1 MNRTDYMKE
10 LESRLA
16 RFGEDTRNEILDDY
30 NEHFDEGLK
39 QGRSEQEIIDD
50 LGDIQDMIDGLP
62 LEDIQSSSI
71 SVGLRGTSS
80 GSIEADDMPCT
91 YSEDCS
97 ASESVRKVVIDTI
110 DADVELVASNDD
122 EVHAKYSESGSTNKN
137 YFYSYE
143 VGDVLH
149 LEVKP
154 IEGSGV
160 KSILNGLLKFGI
172 TVESP
177 LEVRLPKGF
186 GYVEVHTTTGDVDF
200 KGLSVDSVAFST
212 TNGDCS
218 IVDCQ
223 LGDVS
228 VRSTNGDLGV
238 LGSEMKEVSV
248 NVVSGDVSI
257 KDSRLGGVS
266 TQSVNGDVEYDG
278 VRASHAKGGT
288 TGGDFS
294 IRGSEFERFEFNAV
308 NGDLD
313 FQGSS
318 IDFRISS
325 KAGDIDLDICGE
337 LSCLDVHTTSG
348 DVDVKLPEG
357 CGARIEARSLSGD
370 TNIPGGGLDCDGK
383 ANVRVSSVSGDINVL

>member
-80 GSIEADDMPCT
+80 GSIEGDDMPCT

-97 ASESVRKVVIDTI
+97 SSESVRRVVIDTI
-110 DADVELVASNDD
+110 DVDVDLVASNDD
-122 EVHAKYSESGSTNKN
+122 EVHAKYSESGTTNRN

-160 KSILNGLLKFGI
+160 KSILNGLLKLGI
-172 TVESP
+172 TVECP

-186 GYVEVHTTTGDVDF
+186 GYVEVRTTTGDVDL
-200 KGLSVDSVAFST
+200 KGLAVDSVAFST

-218 IVDCQ
+218 IVDCE
-223 LGDVS
+223 LGGVS

-238 LGSEMKEVSV
+238 LGSEIKEVSV

-257 KDSRLGGVS
+257 KDSRLGEVS

-278 VRASHAKGGT
+278 AQASHAKGGT
-288 TGGDFS
+288 TGGDFT
-294 IRGSEFERFEFNAV
+294 IRRSGFERFEFDSV

-313 FQGSS
+313 FQGSFLDS
-318 IDFRISS
+318 RIST
-325 KAGDIDLDICGE
+325 KGGDVELDISGE

-348 DVDVKLPEG
+348 DVDVRLPGG
-357 CGARIEARSLSGD
+357 CGARVDARSLSGD
-370 TNIPGGGLDCDGK
+370 ANIPVGVSDCEGK
-383 ANVRVSSVSGDINVL
+383 ATVRINSVSGDINVV